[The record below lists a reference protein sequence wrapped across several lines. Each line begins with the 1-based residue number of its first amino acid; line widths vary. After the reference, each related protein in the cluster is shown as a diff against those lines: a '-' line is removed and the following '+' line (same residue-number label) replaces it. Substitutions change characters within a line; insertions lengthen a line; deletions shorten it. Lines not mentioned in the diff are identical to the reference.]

1 VARPDPE
8 RLALWWALGSARD
21 RVVIAVAD
29 RLDDECDLT
38 LPWFTVLDQLYAAG
52 GRLRLHDLAER
63 ATMAPSSL
71 SRVIEKMIEADLLD
85 RVPTPDDGRGA
96 QAVLTREGKARYR
109 AALPVFRRAVYQA
122 FARHLTDSDVV
133 ALQRVLPK
141 LTPGDGELG

>member
-1 VARPDPE
+1 MARPDPE
-8 RLALWWALGSARD
+8 RLALWWALASARD
-21 RVVIAVAD
+21 HVVLAVANQ
-29 RLDDECDLT
+29 LDDECDLT

-71 SRVIEKMIEADLLD
+71 SRVIEKMVDAGLLE

-96 QAVLTREGKARYR
+96 RAVITREGKARYR
-109 AALPVFRRAVYQA
+109 AALPVFRRAVQQT
-122 FARHLTDSDVV
+122 FARHLTETDVV

-141 LTPGDGELG
+141 LTPGEGELR